1 VEKGLRNGVG
11 GNRIAPI
18 VPKEAAMFGRDNTTT
33 EPRVVAFDA
42 RGGVSP
48 GAILTGVVVAFGAT
62 FILSAI
68 VGGVLVALGISNTP
82 SSVVTVGVGAGI
94 ALVVAMFLAYLW
106 GGYAA
111 GRMARG
117 AGLANGVLVPV
128 AAIVVALV
136 VGGIVTALG
145 ATANL
150 NLPSL
155 SHFNPGLPISSNQ
168 LNGRVLDTTLWMT
181 LGALIAMFLG
191 GIIGGLLGARWHT
204 KLERQTLRDRTAA
217 EPVGVGPMTS
227 RTVQTERSVDT
238 DDNDGE
244 RTVQTTRTDSSTA
257 DGGSFSSSNPPATGG
272 AASESAAY
280 PRPNPTV
287 EGDTTA
293 TTTSTTETTTG
304 DTRA

>member
-1 VEKGLRNGVG
+1 
-11 GNRIAPI
+11 
-18 VPKEAAMFGRDNTTT
+18 MFGRDRTVTGSQ
-33 EPRVVAFDA
+33 VVAFDA

-48 GAILTGVVVAFGAT
+48 GAIFTGVVVAFGAT

-68 VGGVLVALGISNTP
+68 VGGVLVALGINNTP
-82 SSVVTVGVGAGI
+82 STTVTVGVGAGI

-106 GGYAA
+106 GGYTA

-117 AGLANGVLVPV
+117 AGLANGLLVAV
-128 AAIVVALV
+128 AAIAVALI

-168 LNGRVLDTTLWMT
+168 LNGRVLDASLWIG
-181 LGALIAMFLG
+181 LSGLVAMFLG
-191 GIIGGLLGARWHT
+191 GAIGGLLGARWHT
-204 KLERQTLRDRTAA
+204 KLERHTIEERTDGETVTGGAVAASNADEADRVETDT
-217 EPVGVGPMTS
+217 P
-227 RTVQTERSVDT
+227 DT
-238 DDNDGE
+238 DRSPADRE
-244 RTVQTTRTDSSTA
+244 TVVASPS
-257 DGGSFSSSNPPATGG
+257 GPPITGG
-272 AASESAAY
+272 AAAETSEY

-287 EGDTTA
+287 DEDQAA
-293 TTTSTTETTTG
+293 TTTSTTG

>member
-1 VEKGLRNGVG
+1 
-11 GNRIAPI
+11 
-18 VPKEAAMFGRDNTTT
+18 MFGRDSTTT
-33 EPRVVAFDA
+33 ETRVVAFDA

-68 VGGVLVALGISNTP
+68 VGGVLVALGISNAP

-94 ALVVAMFLAYLW
+94 ALVIAMFLAYLW

-117 AGLANGVLVPV
+117 AGLANGVLVPL
-128 AAIVVALV
+128 AAIVVALI

-155 SHFNPGLPISSNQ
+155 SHFNPGLPIRSNQ

-204 KLERQTLRDRTAA
+204 KLERQTLRDRAAA
-217 EPVGVGPMTS
+217 EPVGVGPMSTN
-227 RTVQTERSVDT
+227 TVETERSET
-238 DDNDGE
+238 DDDYGD
-244 RTVQTTRTDSSTA
+244 RTVTTATSKPDGSTAERESLSTSSASDTSTTR
-257 DGGSFSSSNPPATGG
+257 GSVGDQAG
-272 AASESAAY
+272 Y

-287 EGDTTA
+287 EGDSA
-293 TTTSTTETTTG
+293 STTTSTTETTTG

>member
-1 VEKGLRNGVG
+1 
-11 GNRIAPI
+11 
-18 VPKEAAMFGRDNTTT
+18 MFGRDNTTT

-117 AGLANGVLVPV
+117 AGFANGVLVPV
-128 AAIVVALV
+128 AAIAVALI

-168 LNGRVLDTTLWMT
+168 LKGRVLDTTLWMT

-204 KLERQTLRDRTAA
+204 KLERQTLRDRAAA

-227 RTVQTERSVDT
+227 RTVETERSYNT
-238 DDNDGE
+238 DDDGD
-244 RTVQTTRTDSSTA
+244 RTVETVRTESQRSTS
-257 DGGSFSSSNPPATGG
+257 DEGSFSASTPPATGG
-272 AASESAAY
+272 AASESAGL

-287 EGDTTA
+287 EEDSTA

>member
-1 VEKGLRNGVG
+1 
-11 GNRIAPI
+11 
-18 VPKEAAMFGRDNTTT
+18 MFGRDNTTT

-128 AAIVVALV
+128 AAIVVALI

-155 SHFNPGLPISSNQ
+155 SHFNPGLPIRSNQ

-204 KLERQTLRDRTAA
+204 KLERQTLRDRAAA

-227 RTVQTERSVDT
+227 QTVETERSYET
-238 DDNDGE
+238 EGDGD
-244 RTVQTTRTDSSTA
+244 RTVETTRTEST
-257 DGGSFSSSNPPATGG
+257 GSTSNQGSFSSSDPPATGG
-272 AASESAAY
+272 AASESAGY

-287 EGDTTA
+287 EGDSTA
-293 TTTSTTETTTG
+293 TNPTVASDSATDTTSTTETTTG

>member
-1 VEKGLRNGVG
+1 
-11 GNRIAPI
+11 
-18 VPKEAAMFGRDNTTT
+18 MFGRDNTTTT

-94 ALVVAMFLAYLW
+94 ALIVAMFLAYLW

-117 AGLANGVLVPV
+117 AGLANGLLVPV
-128 AAIVVALV
+128 AAIVVALI

-168 LNGRVLDTTLWMT
+168 LRGRVLDTTLWMS
-181 LGALIAMFLG
+181 LGALVAMFLG

-204 KLERQTLRDRTAA
+204 KLERQTLKDRAAA
-217 EPVGVGPMTS
+217 EPVGVGPMTT
-227 RTVQTERSVDT
+227 RTVQTERSVDA
-238 DDNDGE
+238 DDNDGD
-244 RTVQTTRTDSSTA
+244 RTVETTRTETDSATA
-257 DGGSFSSSNPPATGG
+257 DGNSFPSSSNPPPTGG
-272 AASESAAY
+272 AARDTQGY
-280 PRPNPTV
+280 PRANPTV
-287 EGDTTA
+287 DGDSTS
-293 TTTSTTETTTG
+293 TTTSTTEATTG

>member
-1 VEKGLRNGVG
+1 
-11 GNRIAPI
+11 
-18 VPKEAAMFGRDNTTT
+18 MFGRDNTTT

-128 AAIVVALV
+128 AAIIVALV

-168 LNGRVLDTTLWMT
+168 LNGRTLDTTLWMT

-204 KLERQTLRDRTAA
+204 KLERQTLRDRAAA
-217 EPVGVGPMTS
+217 EPVGVGPVTA
-227 RTVQTERSVDT
+227 RTVETERT
-238 DDNDGE
+238 DDIDHDGD
-244 RTVQTTRTDSSTA
+244 RTVETTRTETTGSTS

-272 AASESAAY
+272 AASGYPPATGGAASESAGY

-287 EGDTTA
+287 EGDSTA